1 MRNAIIQLGFDERDN
16 KLWWVDQWL
25 WDDDTVSSIQRPTEI
40 AAFHKLFRQSRL
52 LKKHGVFINLSP
64 LHRQI
69 MVMEYSAL
77 NSNPQPDNVYNWIAA
92 RVRGIPPMQVKRILE
107 ECSLVVLLREV
118 LSLPAVSIEWP
129 MEDVAKR
136 KVA

>member
-1 MRNAIIQLGFDERDN
+1 VSNVIQLGFDERDN

-25 WDDDTVSSIQRPTEI
+25 WDDDTISSIQRPTEI
-40 AAFHKLFRQSRL
+40 AAFRQMYRQSRL

-77 NSNPQPDNVYNWIAA
+77 NNEPKPDNIYNWISA
-92 RVRGIPPMQVKRILE
+92 RVRGIPPLQVKRILE

-118 LSLPAVSIEWP
+118 LSLPELVIDWP
-129 MEDVAKR
+129 LEDVAKR
-136 KVA
+136 KAA